1 MSTADRSPA
10 SQPSAEPAASLVP
23 LTSLASVI
31 RSKNSGPFE
40 LTLDV
45 FFRSPAIYEKAKVRQ
60 IISVQLIAEL
70 YRVPAE
76 SILDIVYFDAAAA
89 VKVTLARPVSSGSP
103 RDTDVYGA
111 QQHMPLADALL
122 PWEEEGDEA
131 DAVA

>member
-1 MSTADRSPA
+1 MSTAGLSPA
-10 SQPSAEPAASLVP
+10 SRPSAEPEASLVP
-23 LTSLASVI
+23 LTSLAGVI

-45 FFRSPAIYEKAKVRQ
+45 FFRSESVYRRAKTRQ
-60 IISVQLIAEL
+60 IISPALIVRL
-70 YRVPAE
+70 YGVPAE

-111 QQHMPLADALL
+111 QQHMPLADALV
-122 PWEEEGDEA
+122 PWEEEGNEA

>member
-1 MSTADRSPA
+1 MSTTGGPPA
-10 SQPSAEPAASLVP
+10 SQPPAEPARPLVP
-23 LTSLASVI
+23 LTSLAAVI

-45 FFRSPAIYEKAKVRQ
+45 FFRSEPIYRRAKARQTISPA
-60 IISVQLIAEL
+60 LIARL

-111 QQHMPLADALL
+111 QQHMPLADALV